1 MPAASIPAVP
11 RLPDMLRRAVAC
23 VLTCLGICASASAQ
37 YVRDSLA
44 REPVFRGTQLIAPV
58 VLGSAGAAFHYL
70 GHQGVE
76 IPVREYIQG
85 GLRKDS
91 PFLDIGSYT
100 QYVPVAAHLGLG
112 LAGVPA
118 RHAFVDRC
126 IEASISYVFCLG
138 AGFLLKKA
146 VAAERPGGGEFNSFP
161 SGHAIKAFTGAELL
175 RMDYGWAWGGGG
187 YALAVFSGAERLWGD
202 RHWLGDIL
210 AGAGLGILSAHVGE
224 WLLQPF
230 KSLFGI
236 PDVRWDGL
244 GGRQVQLSVMPGID
258 PVSGLSTAGLCMAF

>member
-1 MPAASIPAVP
+1 MPAASIRAVL
-11 RLPDMLRRAVAC
+11 RLPDMLRRALAC
-23 VLTCLGICASASAQ
+23 IFISFGVCSSASAQ
-37 YVRDSLA
+37 YVRDSTA
-44 REPVFRGTQLIAPV
+44 REPVFRASQLIAPA
-58 VLGSAGAAFHYL
+58 VLGSAGAAVHFF
-70 GHQGVE
+70 GHRGVE
-76 IPVREYIQG
+76 IPARDYVQNT
-85 GLRKDS
+85 LRGDS

-187 YALAVFSGAERLWGD
+187 YALAAFTGAERLWGD
-202 RHWLGDIL
+202 RHWLGDVL

-236 PDVRWDGL
+236 PDLQWDGF
-244 GGRQVQLSVMPGID
+244 GGRKVQLAVHPGAD
-258 PVSGLSTAGLCMAF
+258 PVSGLSTAGIYMTF